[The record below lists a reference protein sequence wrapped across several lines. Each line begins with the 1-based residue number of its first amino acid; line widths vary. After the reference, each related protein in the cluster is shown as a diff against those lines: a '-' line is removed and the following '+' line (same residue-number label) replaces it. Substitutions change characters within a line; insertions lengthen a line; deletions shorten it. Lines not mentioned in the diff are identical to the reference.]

1 MIVKIVGGH
10 GGVSPGYRATSYLI
24 DGKLLID
31 AGSVA
36 SGIPIAEQAQ
46 IDNILISHSHL
57 DHISDLAF
65 LADNCFGMKGKPF
78 EIWTNNEV
86 KTNVMTHLLN
96 DAIWPDFTKLPT
108 ASEPTLRFNTFESGS
123 DFGEIDELYC
133 FYRYPKSKLNYK
145 FGVGYFH
152 KRWITPAYFI
162 TQGNLT
168 FEYQGIALTTSLE
181 LGNMNIEF
189 KKYLELPIFSALESY
204 LYAISVNKSISLDKE
219 QKKTPKTPSFLDNL
233 YPFVS
238 LRIQPVKYYFT
249 KNQDLFNKS
258 RHPSD

>member
-108 ASEPTLRFNTFESGS
+108 AKDPTLRFNTFESGETKQIGDYKVTAVKVNHFAGS
-123 DFGEIDELYC
+123 LGFIVEKDDTAIVFTQDTGPTDKIWEIAKTLKNLKGELCCCGVNLKHLKD
-133 FYRYPKSKLNYK
+133 NY
-145 FGVGYFH
+145 
-152 KRWITPAYFI
+152 
-162 TQGNLT
+162 L
-168 FEYQGIALTTSLE
+168 LL
-181 LGNMNIEF
+181 
-189 KKYLELPIFSALESY
+189 
-204 LYAISVNKSISLDKE
+204 
-219 QKKTPKTPSFLDNL
+219 
-233 YPFVS
+233 
-238 LRIQPVKYYFT
+238 
-249 KNQDLFNKS
+249 
-258 RHPSD
+258 